1 MAGSTNKNTINFS
14 EMRIDKLVDYLS
26 NTHHSNVKSAISRF
40 NVYLKT
46 IIKVDSSVHPEV
58 KKISSLL
65 NELTTLVEQH
75 LAMEEH
81 LLFPYISKLVK
92 SQGLLS
98 DSESHLAENPVRK
111 IKQEHSRMRA
121 LLENIRDV
129 SNNYLPSVNSSP
141 ALKLC
146 YAQLF
151 DFEQDLHRHIFL
163 EEKIL
168 FPKVIEIE
176 NRNNE
181 LVRKTDEKLK

>member
-1 MAGSTNKNTINFS
+1 
-14 EMRIDKLVDYLS
+14 
-26 NTHHSNVKSAISRF
+26 
-40 NVYLKT
+40 
-46 IIKVDSSVHPEV
+46 
-58 KKISSLL
+58 
-65 NELTTLVEQH
+65 
-75 LAMEEH
+75 
-81 LLFPYISKLVK
+81 
-92 SQGLLS
+92 
-98 DSESHLAENPVRK
+98 
-111 IKQEHSRMRA
+111 
-121 LLENIRDV
+121 LENIRVV

-168 FPKVIEIE
+168 FPKVLEIE